1 MSCEANEEL
10 RMKLNPTGLDH
21 IVLRV
26 VDMARMRGFYI
37 DVLGCSVER
46 ELAPSGLLQLRAG
59 EDLIDLVDVARPLG
73 RMGGAAPGVGAR
85 NMDHFCLN
93 FRPFEIAAVRAHLTA
108 HGVEVADE
116 GERNGAGGEGWSLYI
131 RDPEGNTVELKAA

>member
-1 MSCEANEEL
+1 
-10 RMKLNPTGLDH
+10 MKLNPTGLDH
-21 IVLRV
+21 IVVRV
-26 VDMARMRGFYI
+26 QDMARMRAFYQ

-59 EDLIDLVDVARPLG
+59 EDLIDLVDVAKPLG
-73 RMGGAAPGVGAR
+73 RLGGDAPARGAP

-93 FRPFEIAAVRAHLTA
+93 FRPFDLAEVRAHLA
-108 HGVEVADE
+108 EHKVEVVDE